1 MHHGVCRQGQSND
14 IYEKIW
20 SLCVG
25 ASFGESLQAFEVK
38 HVESLP
44 PLTTIDDYFL

>member
-20 SLCVG
+20 SKCVG
-25 ASFGESLQAFEVK
+25 ASFGESLLV
-38 HVESLP
+38 V
-44 PLTTIDDYFL
+44 TILFMLICRH